1 MGRIAM
7 PASTQALAAVRAVK
21 FVKQWGSFAALRYVE
36 RHDAIPHFSEAVAFE
51 CRRIIRK
58 GKV

>member
-1 MGRIAM
+1 M

-51 CRRIIRK
+51 CRRRVRK
-58 GKV
+58 GKG